1 MSKTDAHSRRYLTL
15 RPLPLGATRPHPR
28 TRHNTNKH
36 MTRCACLTHGL
47 TRLSPPSPPPPPPPP
62 PPSAF
67 AAFASLRFAF
77 RSFLSLLSKPKPP
90 YSRSDMKAPVVCT
103 HSRGGEGEEM
113 DGGGVVR
120 QGIGA
125 CAPLHCCHAAAM
137 PLPLHR
143 SPLYSFLSLTQQ
155 TKSVSSAHDMTN
167 ANALTMMKAI
177 RTTRAEG

>member
-15 RPLPLGATRPHPR
+15 RPLPLGATRPHPC

-47 TRLSPPSPPPPPPPP
+47 TRLSPPSPPPRPPP

-67 AAFASLRFAF
+67 AAFASLLFAF

-103 HSRGGEGEEM
+103 AHSRGGRGGDGWWWGGETRHWC
-113 DGGGVVR
+113 V
-120 QGIGA
+120 
-125 CAPLHCCHAAAM
+125 CATALLPCRCHAAA
-137 PLPLHR
+137 LALR

-167 ANALTMMKAI
+167 ANALTMMKAM